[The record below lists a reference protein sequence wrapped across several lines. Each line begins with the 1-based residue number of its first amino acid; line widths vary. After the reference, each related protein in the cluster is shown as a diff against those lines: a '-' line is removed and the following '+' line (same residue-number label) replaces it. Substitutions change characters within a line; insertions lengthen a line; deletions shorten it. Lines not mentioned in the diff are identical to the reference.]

1 MQHMLGDEPG
11 RAEFQVVI
19 LAGGQGQR
27 MYPLTH
33 GSPKALLPVAN
44 RPILAYQVA
53 LLEKAGFSEAI
64 IVTTEEHSKSVT
76 QFVSEI
82 SQGDTYKIQLDL
94 QVVET
99 GLGTADA
106 LRELRDKIQTD
117 FMVMA
122 GDLVTEASLHDI
134 ADIHRVR
141 GSGVTMLLKE
151 EAIEDAADKTKKKK
165 KRDKDLVDYVGLAE
179 GTNRVLLISSAAD
192 IEQGSGI
199 RIPKNLLKTQCNLT
213 VHSHLTDVH
222 VYIFAHWVLD
232 LLDSVDKISSIRCD
246 LIPYLIRR
254 QFRAS
259 DDADLA
265 KIREGAKESSSNLF
279 DVMDDEIVN
288 SMSSSSHTTA
298 VDSEDWLQCHAH
310 VIPASGA
317 FCCRANTVPN
327 YMRMNRD
334 LMVVPISAGTPW
346 EKIKRDKT
354 FKDCIIGEGC
364 ELGDKIRLKG
374 TVLGRG
380 CKIGAQSSLNQCVLM
395 DGVVIGERTTLQN
408 STICNNAK
416 VGDKCK
422 LNDCEVGAGAVV
434 EDGGEFNTL
443 CWRCTVPFCLTC
455 FLYPSFYINTCS
467 EREQGIFHRRRCVSV
482 RSFDVFCRA
491 RHSGHQ
497 LA

>member
-1 MQHMLGDEPG
+1 MQHISQN

-44 RPILAYQVA
+44 RPILAYQVS

-64 IVTTEEHSKSVT
+64 IVTTEEHSKSIQ
-76 QFVSEI
+76 QFVSMI
-82 SQGDTYKIQLDL
+82 SEGDTYKIQLDL

-106 LRELRDKIQTD
+106 LRELRDKLHTD

-134 ADIHRVR
+134 ADIHRIR
-141 GSGVTMLLKE
+141 ESSVTMLLKE
-151 EAIEDAADKTKKKK
+151 EPVDDGADKTKKKK

-179 GTNRVLLISSAAD
+179 GTNRVLMISSAAD

-199 RIPKNLLKTQCNLT
+199 RMPKNLLKTQCNLT

-222 VYIFAHWVLD
+222 VYIFGHWVLD
-232 LLDSVDKISSIRCD
+232 LLDSVQKISSIRCD

-254 QFRAS
+254 QFRAQA
-259 DDADLA
+259 DPDLA
-265 KIREGAKESSSNLF
+265 MIRARAKESSSDLF
-279 DVMDDEIVN
+279 DVMDDEMVN
-288 SMSSSSHTTA
+288 SMSSSSHPSVSA
-298 VDSEDWLQCHAH
+298 DSEDWMQIHAH

-317 FCCRANTVPN
+317 FCSRANTVRN
-327 YMRMNRD
+327 YMEMNRE
-334 LMVVPISAGTPW
+334 LMTWPVSACTPW
-346 EKIKRDKT
+346 ERVKRDQT

-364 ELGDKIRLKG
+364 EVGDKVRLKG
-374 TVLGRG
+374 TVLGKG

-422 LNDCEVGAGAVV
+422 LNDCEVGAGATVA
-434 EDGGEFNTL
+434 DGVKENKE
-443 CWRCTVPFCLTC
+443 
-455 FLYPSFYINTCS
+455 SFTS
-467 EREQGIFHRRRCVSV
+467 D
-482 RSFDVFCRA
+482 DV
-491 RHSGHQ
+491 
-497 LA
+497 